1 MGGAVGDHRRH
12 EGRKEN
18 PMDAHGGGLHIF
30 WFPLLVLFWIVAVPK
45 LRQALGRR
53 SVLQAASPGTSGT
66 LGTPA
71 PGDDDPALTILRE
84 RFARGEIDRTEYE
97 ERRNTLLRQFPGDTD
112 SWPA

>member
-1 MGGAVGDHRRH
+1 
-12 EGRKEN
+12 
-18 PMDAHGGGLHIF
+18 MDAHGGGLHIF

>member
-1 MGGAVGDHRRH
+1 
-12 EGRKEN
+12 
-18 PMDAHGGGLHIF
+18 MDAHGGGLHIF

-53 SVLQAASPGTSGT
+53 SAPQAASPGTSGT

-71 PGDDDPALTILRE
+71 AGDDDAALTILRE
-84 RFARGEIDRTEYE
+84 RFARGEIGRSEYE
-97 ERRNTLLRQFPGDTD
+97 ERRNTLLRQFPGDTA